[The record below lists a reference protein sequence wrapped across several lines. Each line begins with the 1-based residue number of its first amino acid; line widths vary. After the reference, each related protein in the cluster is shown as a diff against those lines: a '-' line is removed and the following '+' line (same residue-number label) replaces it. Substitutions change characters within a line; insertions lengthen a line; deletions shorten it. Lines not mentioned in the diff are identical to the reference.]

1 MEKQVMISDPGRN
14 QRSQHASNLPAR
26 RPDDSLVGILAADD
40 HRTDGWAATEDAP
53 ENEDRELERRV
64 KNFLAQRSIPGLR
77 RLTVEVDGHSVL
89 LRGHVRTYYEKQLAV
104 NCCQRVAGVLNVI
117 DWIEVS
123 SSD

>member
-1 MEKQVMISDPGRN
+1 MISDPGRN

-26 RPDDSLVGILAADD
+26 RPDAHLVGLLAADD
-40 HRTDGWAATEDAP
+40 HRRHSWAATEDAP
-53 ENEDRELERRV
+53 ESEDRELERRV